1 MGLMHLG
8 HLKVGIGLMLLV
20 IYTLKGRYW
29 VKVCRYGSHGLVHPH
44 SQLT

>member
-20 IYTLKGRYW
+20 IYTLKGRYR
-29 VKVCRYGSHGLVHPH
+29 VNVIGYLYA
-44 SQLT
+44 